1 MALDAASQSLL
12 RQLTDQGIAPFHQMD
27 ISKARGFMSGLRTA
41 IGPGPDLYRVGE
53 KTIGSS
59 GHDIR
64 LRILSPTANS
74 DGIIIYCHGG
84 GWCLMGIDD
93 YDSLGRF
100 LAQETGCS
108 VILVDYRLA
117 PEHPYPAA
125 IEDIWA
131 ALVWADENRFALGGS
146 IHCPLLVMGDSAGGN
161 LAAVVAQRAGLAG
174 LPQLEQ
180 QVLVYPVVQPDT
192 TGESYLNP
200 LNQGLLGKQSME
212 WFWDHYLTDV
222 QARHSPQASP
232 LLATDLSGLPP
243 TLLITAEH
251 DVLCDEGHAYALK
264 LIAAGIPVQWRQF
277 TGQMHGFF
285 TLLNLLPES
294 ICARRYIT
302 DGIKAHLRMFKSKT
316 TQLSR

>member
-12 RQLTDQGIAPFHQMD
+12 GQLTDQGIAPFHQMN
-27 ISKARGFMSGLRTA
+27 ISQARGFMSGLRTV
-41 IGPGPDLYRVGE
+41 IGPGPDMSRVEE
-53 KTIGSS
+53 KTIGSA

-64 LRILSPTANS
+64 MRMLSPTAVPT
-74 DGIIIYCHGG
+74 GIIVYCHGG

-100 LAQETGCS
+100 LAEETGCS

-117 PEHPYPAA
+117 PEYPYPAA
-125 IEDIWA
+125 IEDVWA
-131 ALVWADENRFALGGS
+131 ALVWADQNRFTLGGS

-161 LAAVVAQRAGLAG
+161 LAAVVAQKAGLAG
-174 LPQLEQ
+174 QPQLAQ

-192 TGESYLNP
+192 NGESYLNP

-212 WFWDHYLTDV
+212 WFWAHYLADV

-264 LIAAGIPVQWRQF
+264 LTAAGIPVQCRQF

-285 TLLNLLPES
+285 TLLNMLPES

-302 DGIKAHLRMFKSKT
+302 DAIKAHLRMLET
-316 TQLSR
+316 TTT

>member
-12 RQLTDQGIAPFHQMD
+12 GQLADQGIAPFHQMD
-27 ISKARGFMSGLRTA
+27 MAQARDFMSGLRPA
-41 IGPGPDLYRVGE
+41 IGPGPDLYLVGE
-53 KTIGSS
+53 TIIGSA
-59 GHDIR
+59 GHEIR
-64 LRILSPTANS
+64 LRMLSPSAVPN
-74 DGIIIYCHGG
+74 GIIVYCHGG
-84 GWCLMGIDD
+84 GWCLMGIED

-100 LAQETGCS
+100 LAEETGCT

-125 IEDIWA
+125 IDDVWT

-161 LAAVVAQRAGLAG
+161 LAAVVAQKAGLAG
-174 LPQLEQ
+174 KPQLAQ

-192 TGESYLNP
+192 NGQSYLNP
-200 LNQGLLGKQSME
+200 QNQGLLGKLSME

-222 QARHSPQASP
+222 QARHTPQASP
-232 LLATDLSGLPP
+232 LLAADLSGLPP

-251 DVLCDEGHAYALK
+251 DVLCDEGLAYALK
-264 LIAAGIPVQWRQF
+264 LQAAGIEVQWRQF

-285 TLLNLLPES
+285 TLLNVLPES
-294 ICARRYIT
+294 VGARRYIT
-302 DGIKAHLRMFKSKT
+302 DGIKARLKRLKSIT
-316 TQLSR
+316 A